1 VAGPPP
7 GHLVRPD
14 TKPGQTS
21 PGIFGEETA
30 QAQAALKLA
39 GQISLRCRTGSYRMA
54 GALGERGADLCPEE
68 NSVSSRPF
76 PRSCALA
83 GAFGGTRGVLGAIA
97 AAALVTI
104 AASGCGTSATP
115 TAAATSAASPGTGA
129 SAYLACLE
137 QHGVT
142 VPIAR
147 PTARPTAFPSA
158 SSAMM
163 KARQACASLRPKGGF
178 GGRGGFGGFGAALSA
193 FRTCMADHG
202 ETIPTTRPTARPAP
216 EPSASPRAD
225 RFLNGLNPSNP
236 KVAAAVKACQS
247 ELPAFPRPAPSP
259 TG

>member
-1 VAGPPP
+1 
-7 GHLVRPD
+7 
-14 TKPGQTS
+14 
-21 PGIFGEETA
+21 
-30 QAQAALKLA
+30 
-39 GQISLRCRTGSYRMA
+39 
-54 GALGERGADLCPEE
+54 
-68 NSVSSRPF
+68 VSSRLF

-83 GAFGGTRGVLGAIA
+83 GAFGVRGVLGAIA
-97 AAALVTI
+97 AGALVTI

-115 TAAATSAASPGTGA
+115 TAAATAAPSASTGA
-129 SAYLACLE
+129 GAYLACLE

-142 VPIAR
+142 VPTAR

-158 SSAMM
+158 SAAMM

-178 GGRGGFGGFGAALSA
+178 GGRGGFGAAFQA

-202 ETIPTTRPTARPAP
+202 ETIPATRPTARPTP

-247 ELPAFPRPAPSP
+247 ELPAFPGPAPSP

>member
-1 VAGPPP
+1 
-7 GHLVRPD
+7 
-14 TKPGQTS
+14 
-21 PGIFGEETA
+21 
-30 QAQAALKLA
+30 
-39 GQISLRCRTGSYRMA
+39 
-54 GALGERGADLCPEE
+54 
-68 NSVSSRPF
+68 VSSRLF

-83 GAFGGTRGVLGAIA
+83 GASGGVRGVLGAIA
-97 AAALVTI
+97 AGALVTL

-115 TAAATSAASPGTGA
+115 TAAATSAASPSTGA
-129 SAYLACLE
+129 GAYLACLE

-142 VPIAR
+142 VPTVR
-147 PTARPTAFPSA
+147 PTARPTALPSA

-202 ETIPTTRPTARPAP
+202 ETVPATRPTPRPTP

-225 RFLNGLNPSNP
+225 RFLNGLSPSSP
-236 KVAAAVKACQS
+236 KVAAAVKACES
-247 ELPAFPRPAPSP
+247 KLPAFPSPAPSP

>member
-1 VAGPPP
+1 
-7 GHLVRPD
+7 
-14 TKPGQTS
+14 
-21 PGIFGEETA
+21 
-30 QAQAALKLA
+30 
-39 GQISLRCRTGSYRMA
+39 M
-54 GALGERGADLCPEE
+54 
-68 NSVSSRPF
+68 SSRLF

-83 GAFGGTRGVLGAIA
+83 GAFGGIRGVLGAIA
-97 AAALVTI
+97 AGALVAI

-115 TAAATSAASPGTGA
+115 TAAAAAASPSTGA

-142 VPIAR
+142 VPTAR

-178 GGRGGFGGFGAALSA
+178 GGRGGLGGFGAALQA

-202 ETIPTTRPTARPAP
+202 ETIPATRPTARPTP
-216 EPSASPRAD
+216 GPSASPRAD
-225 RFLNGLNPSNP
+225 RFLNGLNPGNP

-247 ELPAFPRPAPSP
+247 ELPTFPRPTPSP